1 MISAKKLIKVLKK
14 KWFELK
20 RVKWSHYNFSN
31 WKDDIT
37 IPFHN
42 SKDIWRWLLRTI
54 LKQSSISHKEFLDI
68 IWINN

>member
-42 SKDIWRWLLRTI
+42 SKDIWRW
-54 LKQSSISHKEFLDI
+54 
-68 IWINN
+68 